1 MNNFLNKLSSAA
13 ESIKSMEEKKK
24 ALAEFLLKER
34 DKFSKNSDTLEEK
47 LVYKVAPQNL
57 SGKKIIAVD
66 GGLSHHSYH
75 GLELALLRAVAVL
88 FDYPRKQSFRDAGNS
103 VSVHSENEKSSV
115 SYYPDSSPTP
125 EIILVSDP
133 YNDSGLDVNN
143 ERMQREI
150 KTAAAAAKKFSPD
163 LLLMDGMIV
172 PHINDIP
179 KENSGSHER
188 FMQTVSGFKELYD
201 SGARLLAGCI
211 EDSRGKRFCEILSGN
226 IMLEG
231 NKEMKDA
238 LKMTSDTSLLF
249 YFLDYGKRTCVFRFS
264 GDGLINILGEQGK
277 NIYSFYMKTAKFD
290 RPLRVDFYCRNGV
303 DVANIANE
311 ISSLILSSCCHD
323 SYGFPAPLIE
333 ADFRAKLPEDEIEKL
348 HDQLLDKV
356 GIVPSLMKLRRELRP
371 L

>member
-1 MNNFLNKLSSAA
+1 MQNFISRLSSAA

-24 ALAEFLLKER
+24 ALAEFLMKER
-34 DKFSKNSDTLEEK
+34 DKFSKSSDVIEEN
-47 LVYKVAPQNL
+47 LIYKVVPQIL
-57 SGKKIIAVD
+57 SGKKIVAVD

-88 FDYPRKQSFRDAGNS
+88 FNYDGNG
-103 VSVHSENEKSSV
+103 KSSV
-115 SYYPDSSPTP
+115 SYYPESSPSP

-143 ERMQREI
+143 ERMRKEI
-150 KTAAAAAKKFSPD
+150 ETASAAAKKFSPD

-179 KENSGSHER
+179 KEGSGSHER
-188 FMQTVSGFKELYD
+188 FLRTVESFRNLYD
-201 SGARLLAGCI
+201 SASGLLAGCI
-211 EDSRGKRFCEILSGN
+211 EDSRGKRLCEILSKN
-226 IMLEG
+226 EIMKENVEMKSMLEI
-231 NKEMKDA
+231 
-238 LKMTSDTSLLF
+238 TSDTSLLF
-249 YFLDYGKRTCVFRFS
+249 YLLDYGERTCAFRFS
-264 GDGLINILGEQGK
+264 GDGLTNILGERGK

-290 RPLRVDFYCRNGV
+290 RPVRVDFYCKSGT
-303 DVANIANE
+303 DVANAANE
-311 ISSLILSSCCHD
+311 ISSLILSTCCHD

-348 HDQLLDKV
+348 RDQLLDRI
-356 GIVPSLMKLRRELRP
+356 GIAPSLMKMRRELRP

>member
-1 MNNFLNKLSSAA
+1 MQNFINRLSSAA

-24 ALAEFLLKER
+24 ALADFLAKER
-34 DKFSKNSDTLEEK
+34 DKFLRSSDIMEEK

-57 SGKKIIAVD
+57 SGKKIVAVD

-88 FDYPRKQSFRDAGNS
+88 FDYDTNG
-103 VSVHSENEKSSV
+103 KSSV
-115 SYYPDSSPTP
+115 SYYPESSPSP

-143 ERMQREI
+143 ERMRKEI
-150 KTAAAAAKKFSPD
+150 ETAAAAAKKFSPD

-172 PHINDIP
+172 PHVNDIP
-179 KENSGSHER
+179 KEGSGSHER
-188 FMQTVSGFKELYD
+188 FLRTVESFRNLYD
-201 SGARLLAGCI
+201 SAPGFLAGCI
-211 EDSRGKRFCEILSGN
+211 EDSRGKRFCEILSKNG
-226 IMLEG
+226 IMKE
-231 NKEMKDA
+231 NEEMKGA
-238 LKMTSDTSLLF
+238 LKITSDTSLLF
-249 YFLDYGKRTCVFRFS
+249 YLLDYGERTCAFRFS
-264 GDGLINILGEQGK
+264 GDGLINILGEQGR

-290 RPLRVDFYCRNGV
+290 RPLRVDFHCRSGA
-303 DVANIANE
+303 DVANTAGQ

-348 HDQLLDKV
+348 RDQLLDRI
-356 GIVPSLMKLRRELRP
+356 GIAPSLMKMRRELRP